1 MESKQLMRHIKQ
13 IFLMALL
20 LAISAGAQT
29 RYYGAIDLGSKGA
42 KAALF
47 HFVAEGKEQT
57 PEVIFNRVINT
68 RLVSSMKDGEF
79 SEAGIH
85 EAADA
90 VQELLG
96 DMRKEAA
103 KPAKNGNHY
112 NVDHY
117 YVVGSSGVAKADNKD
132 DLAKAVKAA
141 TGIDMVFIDAVKE
154 GYYGMRS
161 AVPSDLLRDSMYID
175 VGSGNTKLGCV
186 VGDSAPKNFKSV
198 EIPFGSVTGR
208 NEGSKRSPS
217 DIKAGIEQVMK
228 DINQAYLMQS
238 MDVPCLRNRQNIYW
252 TGGAAWATATFMHPE
267 KSLNAF
273 VVISRRDINR
283 FLSTLNDGT
292 WNQKEPVLVFPK
304 GTPVKSQENVRQKAK
319 SERDNVMNI
328 FVREDLLSGVS
339 IMKTVLDNSNGSAV
353 VTFARENSYLY
364 GYALELSRET
374 RAGQ

>member
-1 MESKQLMRHIKQ
+1 MARKQLMRHIKQ

-42 KAALF
+42 KGALF

-57 PEVIFNRVINT
+57 PEAIFNKVINT
-68 RLVSSMKDGEF
+68 KLVSSMKDGKF

-85 EAADA
+85 EATDA

-96 DMRKEAA
+96 DLRAEAA
-103 KPAKNGNHY
+103 RSAK

-117 YVVGSSGVAKADNKD
+117 YIVGSSGVAKGENKD

-161 AVPSDLLRDSMYID
+161 AVPADLLRDSMYID

-208 NEGSKRSPS
+208 NEGSKRSPT

-228 DINQAYLMQS
+228 DINQAYLTQS

-292 WNQKEPVLVFPK
+292 WNQKEPVLVFPRS
-304 GTPVKSQENVRQKAK
+304 TPVKSQESIRKKAK